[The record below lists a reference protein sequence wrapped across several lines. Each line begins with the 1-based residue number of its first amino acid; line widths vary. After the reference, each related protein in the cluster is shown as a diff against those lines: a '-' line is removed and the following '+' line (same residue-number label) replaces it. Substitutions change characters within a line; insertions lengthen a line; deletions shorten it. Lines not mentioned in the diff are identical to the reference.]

1 MIITSEHS
9 ILNPFDDFF
18 GFDDVISRTLSER
31 RDNVV
36 KKATKSLNSKLVT
49 CDNRCSLEEVR
60 VELVSRG
67 MREEKIEH
75 LKNEM
80 IDQLVIEHNASKIIL
95 RQPLFPKLEHIR
107 SIIFEI
113 QPYKVN
119 FRIDPNS
126 TPESFADMI
135 IAAIEWI
142 PEYVKIDEDIKIE
155 IKQAEMAREM
165 SVDILK
171 RVVGAILTAI

>member
-1 MIITSEHS
+1 M
-9 ILNPFDDFF
+9 
-18 GFDDVISRTLSER
+18 
-31 RDNVV
+31 
-36 KKATKSLNSKLVT
+36 
-49 CDNRCSLEEVR
+49 
-60 VELVSRG
+60 
-67 MREEKIEH
+67 
-75 LKNEM
+75 
-80 IDQLVIEHNASKIIL
+80 
-95 RQPLFPKLEHIR
+95 EHIR

>member
-1 MIITSEHS
+1 M
-9 ILNPFDDFF
+9 
-18 GFDDVISRTLSER
+18 
-31 RDNVV
+31 
-36 KKATKSLNSKLVT
+36 
-49 CDNRCSLEEVR
+49 
-60 VELVSRG
+60 
-67 MREEKIEH
+67 
-75 LKNEM
+75 
-80 IDQLVIEHNASKIIL
+80 
-95 RQPLFPKLEHIR
+95 EHIR

-126 TPESFADMI
+126 TPESIADMI

-171 RVVGAILTAI
+171 RVVGAILTAKGYEYKVYSRAHSNNAHLRITISNEFSLEMEITFNGNFLDQVVRYVEAMPVKEAV